1 MDTER
6 RFVWVRGKLKEVRDE
21 WIWLFR
27 LLRIGFDLPEDSQA
41 LREVMQALR
50 EVMQAMETYHRA
62 CQVYLKV

>member
-27 LLRIGFDLPEDSQA
+27 LLQSGFDLPEDS
-41 LREVMQALR
+41 QALR

-62 CQVYLKV
+62 CQIYLRA

>member
-1 MDTER
+1 MNTER

-41 LREVMQALR
+41 LREVMQA
-50 EVMQAMETYHRA
+50 METYHRA
-62 CQVYLKV
+62 CQIYLRA

>member
-41 LREVMQALR
+41 LREVMQA
-50 EVMQAMETYHRA
+50 METYHRA
-62 CQVYLKV
+62 CQVYLRA